1 MKKIL
6 IMILIL
12 VYLIAG
18 FGIESISAVGADV
31 GGGVGIETLVVVPAY
46 NNLNETNVEE
56 EYDENATNEDEEDE
70 KEDDEDNGEDLENY
84 EEEGESERF
93 VEKWEIKLFE
103 DVDIK
108 EKVSR
113 NLIEI
118 LLGINTLF
126 LAILFAGLMYL
137 DYNNRK
143 GKGKRKKQDNQI
155 SKIKKSVEG
164 D

>member
-1 MKKIL
+1 
-6 IMILIL
+6 
-12 VYLIAG
+12 
-18 FGIESISAVGADV
+18 
-31 GGGVGIETLVVVPAY
+31 
-46 NNLNETNVEE
+46 
-56 EYDENATNEDEEDE
+56 
-70 KEDDEDNGEDLENY
+70 
-84 EEEGESERF
+84 
-93 VEKWEIKLFE
+93 KLFE